1 MKTMRAFMKV
11 TVAGGFLFLVPLVL
25 TVLLVREVLQFA
37 RKLFA
42 PLARSSRPST
52 WPGSRSWT
60 YYRVTCAR
68 Q

>member
-37 RKLFA
+37 GKLFA
-42 PLARSSRPST
+42 PMARLRPHEIG
-52 WPGSRSWT
+52 P
-60 YYRVTCAR
+60 
-68 Q
+68 